1 MKLYPLKFKSIY
13 FEKVW
18 GGRDL
23 ESLRNDLPNGE
34 IGESWD
40 VSFHDNA
47 ISEVENGELKGKSL
61 KDVIDDYKEDVVGS
75 KIYGSRFP
83 LLVKLINSKEKLS
96 VQVHPN
102 DDYAIKNE
110 NDFGKTEMWYVV
122 DAKEGAY
129 IITGLEG
136 IKNKEELKKHIEDKT
151 LENFLEKRY
160 IKKGDSFLIK
170 SGTVHAI
177 CEGMIIAEIQQNSDV
192 TYRLWDY
199 GRPREIHVDKALDTI
214 EINQTAI
221 TPKDEVKDINGVKR
235 QDLTENEYFTIEKII
250 LDKNNNLKDNGDKE
264 RFNIITC
271 VDGEGIIAY
280 QYTNYTLKKGDSY
293 MIPAS
298 IGEYELTGDLTLL
311 KTVPLKTM
319 TLK

>member
-23 ESLRNDLPNGE
+23 ESLRKDLPDGE

-61 KDVIDDYKEDVVGS
+61 KDVIDEYKEEVVGS

-136 IKNKEELKKHIEDKT
+136 IKNKQELKKHIEDKT

-199 GRPREIHVDKALDTI
+199 GRPREIHVHKALDTI
-214 EINQTAI
+214 EVNQTAI
-221 TPKDEVKDINGVKR
+221 SPKNEVKNIDGVKR

-280 QYTNYTLKKGDSY
+280 QYTNYLLKKGDSY

-298 IGEYELTGDLTLL
+298 IGEYEITGDLTLL